1 MHHGI
6 FERRVPITPFAPR
19 VLFDNREK
27 LAEVSLRGG
36 GEGCGEG
43 GGREDRGIDGG
54 MVVRVTKEITTKQP
68 NTVQKTTVCVQ
79 VEYISL
85 FLQCYICDFIIH
97 EM

>member
-68 NTVQKTTVCVQ
+68 KRQQSAYKTNIFHCSYNV
-79 VEYISL
+79 IFAIL
-85 FLQCYICDFIIH
+85 
-97 EM
+97 